1 MGQFK
6 AGKSSFLNHLTC
18 QDILPVGVTPVTN
31 VITIL
36 QYGEEQKVTVHF
48 LDRKIRQI
56 RKEELNEYI
65 NEQVNTNNHK
75 QVSRVVV
82 YLPELEPF
90 RGIRFIDTPG
100 IGSLFK
106 HNTEATFQ
114 FTPDTGLAIM
124 AINPGNPLT
133 EGDIDL
139 IRELRTYTPRIYLL
153 LTKTDLYDEKDLKEI
168 EHFILNTLE
177 DHFQETYTLFRY
189 SIRKNADS
197 YRETILSKMIRP
209 MVSRQETILG
219 EINTYKTLSLC
230 RSCLSYLEASLQ
242 ASIRARD
249 QKQELQDL
257 IRQNRENLDRQRRE
271 LHLIAQNYTAK
282 TREYLTQI
290 ILPYHKSLSRLLEK
304 EFRQEYSSW
313 RGNLFALSRRYE
325 QWMARHLEQEIGKI
339 LSKTEKEWIKLLSGP
354 RKHFET
360 YLGTARKERKEK
372 IQNVLHIE
380 LQDQPVALHK
390 PEIKRPDISVYWAFD
405 TNLDLLWFLIPMF
418 IFRKAF
424 GRFFLRRIP
433 DETEKNLYRLVSA
446 LTLEINKEI
455 FHMMDEALTVLRND
469 LITAEKILSSTGDE
483 TPKLQQKIE
492 NLKKLIG

>member
-1 MGQFK
+1 M
-6 AGKSSFLNHLTC
+6 
-18 QDILPVGVTPVTN
+18 
-31 VITIL
+31 
-36 QYGEEQKVTVHF
+36 
-48 LDRKIRQI
+48 
-56 RKEELNEYI
+56 
-65 NEQVNTNNHK
+65 
-75 QVSRVVV
+75 
-82 YLPELEPF
+82 
-90 RGIRFIDTPG
+90 
-100 IGSLFK
+100 
-106 HNTEATFQ
+106 
-114 FTPDTGLAIM
+114 
-124 AINPGNPLT
+124 
-133 EGDIDL
+133 
-139 IRELRTYTPRIYLL
+139 
-153 LTKTDLYDEKDLKEI
+153 
-168 EHFILNTLE
+168 
-177 DHFQETYTLFRY
+177 
-189 SIRKNADS
+189 
-197 YRETILSKMIRP
+197 
-209 MVSRQETILG
+209 
-219 EINTYKTLSLC
+219 
-230 RSCLSYLEASLQ
+230 
-242 ASIRARD
+242 
-249 QKQELQDL
+249 
-257 IRQNRENLDRQRRE
+257 
-271 LHLIAQNYTAK
+271 
-282 TREYLTQI
+282 
-290 ILPYHKSLSRLLEK
+290 EK

-313 RGNLFALSRRYE
+313 HGNLFALSRRYE

-339 LSKTEKEWIKLLSGP
+339 VSKTEKEWIKLLSGP